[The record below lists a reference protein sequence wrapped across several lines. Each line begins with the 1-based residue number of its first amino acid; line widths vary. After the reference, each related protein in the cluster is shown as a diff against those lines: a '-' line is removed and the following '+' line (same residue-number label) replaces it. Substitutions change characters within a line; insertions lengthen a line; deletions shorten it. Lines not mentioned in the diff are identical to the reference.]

1 MSNRLPVPEELLHL
15 IEKRDSNEKKSS
27 DRRVVE
33 ERRSSDM
40 GPLGAIESSP
50 DLDELPIEDRRSKTG
65 RRVTAE
71 RRTSQRT
78 EDNGT
83 ESVS

>member
-1 MSNRLPVPEELLHL
+1 MSNRLPVPDELLHL
-15 IEKRDSNEKKSS
+15 IEKRDADPKESS

-33 ERRSSDM
+33 DRRSSDM

-50 DLDELPIEDRRSKTG
+50 DLDELPAEDRRSKTA
-65 RRVTAE
+65 RRGTSE
-71 RRTSQRT
+71 RRKSKRT

-83 ESVS
+83 ESGG